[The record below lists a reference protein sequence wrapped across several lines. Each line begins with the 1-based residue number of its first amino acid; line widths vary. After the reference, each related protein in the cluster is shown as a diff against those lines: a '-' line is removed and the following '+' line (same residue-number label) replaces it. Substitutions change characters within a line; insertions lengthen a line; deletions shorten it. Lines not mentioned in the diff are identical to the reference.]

1 MPVRIIIA
9 DDEPLQRMDLKDI
22 LTRRGYLVIAE
33 ATDGLSVVNL
43 ARTHRPD
50 LVIMDIRMPAM
61 DGITAAETL
70 MKEKI
75 APVVLLTAYTDQ
87 ALVVRAR
94 DAGVSNYLIKP
105 LHESEVVPAIEVA
118 LARYNQFRAME
129 EQVRLLT
136 EQLEARNA
144 AERARGMFIEMQE
157 PDGLPQDPQKARPRS
172 IHEEA
177 EAVLDELQHLLRG
190 RLAIVISTS
199 IGTSPVSNHIERY
212 KMLYPHIELAVTIAT
227 DQVIVEKLQTQEVEL
242 AFLPGNFSHLA
253 LFTRT
258 LQQGDALISI
268 AYSTRIPLT
277 RAAQSF
283 LSLLF
288 P

>member
-212 KMLYPHIELAVTIAT
+212 KMLYPHIELAVTIT
-227 DQVIVEKLQTQEVEL
+227 TEQIIVEKLQTHEVEL
-242 AFLPGNFSHLA
+242 AFLPGNFSQVA

-277 RAAQSF
+277 RAAQTF